1 MKQVI
6 FHTIK
11 WLLNCG
17 ADLNQ
22 SQSQKKW
29 AQVFQ
34 KCDLRTSIQTLK
46 LALTIISM
54 ATKKYKHFDLSS
66 WIPYTSCTLCLRAFA
81 HALLTAW
88 NISCS
93 PPSHDIPPISYAD
106 FLLLILLL
114 NITITSSRKL
124 IKSIQRGFYINNL
137 CKSRAFCFVPK
148 PQVDEPLIR

>member
-1 MKQVI
+1 MKEVI

-93 PPSHDIPPISYAD
+93 PPSHDIPPISWLSPPHTFTQYYYNFFKETYKKHSAW
-106 FLLLILLL
+106 LLY
-114 NITITSSRKL
+114 K
-124 IKSIQRGFYINNL
+124 
-137 CKSRAFCFVPK
+137 
-148 PQVDEPLIR
+148 